1 MSKKIEKK
9 ELDQLKSQ
17 ETEKA
22 KLLNQIGFAEAQKHE
37 LLHTFAQIAS
47 DSRKFA
53 AELEEKYGKI
63 NVSLEDGS
71 YEIAEEDGE
80 ANS

>member
-37 LLHTFAQIAS
+37 LLHAFAQIAS

-53 AELEEKYGKI
+53 TELEEKYGKI

-80 ANS
+80 AN